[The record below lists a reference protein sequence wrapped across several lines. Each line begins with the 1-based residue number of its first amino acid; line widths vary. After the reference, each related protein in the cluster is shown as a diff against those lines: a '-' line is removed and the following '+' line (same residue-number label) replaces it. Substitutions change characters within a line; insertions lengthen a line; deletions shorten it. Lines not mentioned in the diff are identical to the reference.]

1 MRTLAG
7 VLVAVLLTA
16 APLSAQAVGLH
27 VGPAVSWVDEFD
39 NDDAFRF
46 GFFAGVSVEYDVRG
60 DEDGDIRTGLFYI
73 QKGSGGCCGPRHFVE
88 ASVLYKFGIDDIS
101 YVLVGATVGQR
112 LDSTWDEIRYFSTP
126 VAAPAVGHQLG
137 SSWEWEDRLD
147 LGAVAVFGIE
157 LSRSER
163 LTTMLEVGFNYSI
176 LVDDRAN
183 RTATLGLRFQR

>member
-1 MRTLAG
+1 MRTVSG

-60 DEDGDIRTGLFYI
+60 DEDGDIRTGVFYVL
-73 QKGSGGCCGPRHFVE
+73 KGRGGCCGPRHFVE
-88 ASVLYKFGIDDIS
+88 APVLFKFGIDDIS

-112 LDSTWDEIRYFSTP
+112 LGSNTDDVGIFSTP
-126 VAAPAVGHQLG
+126 VAARAVGRQLD
-137 SSWEWEDRLD
+137 SSSGWEDRLD
-147 LGAVAVFGIE
+147 LGAVAMFGIE
-157 LSRSER
+157 LSRSEQ
-163 LTTMLEVGFNYSI
+163 LATMLEIGFNYGI

-183 RTATLGLRFQR
+183 RAATLGLRFER